1 MSTSFARTWTTSANS
16 SAGTAKLFP
25 EKILTRGSL
34 LPLLG
39 FPFAGEIRIPGNRNN
54 AKFWLVICFPC
65 GSIWRMG
72 KTAVGSDVEAY
83 CTKCKMVLAHSIVAM
98 EGTKPRR
105 VRCNTCN
112 GEHNY
117 RADEARSEDCVQKD
131 GEKRAKKATTKRT
144 RQSWEE
150 VMQEA
155 SAKPHK
161 KYSMSGSFGEGDWIE
176 HATFG
181 LGCVQ
186 TFVAPNKITV
196 RFADSTRMLVCN
208 QS

>member
-1 MSTSFARTWTTSANS
+1 MKGWQV
-16 SAGTAKLFP
+16 
-25 EKILTRGSL
+25 RGR
-34 LPLLG
+34 
-39 FPFAGEIRIPGNRNN
+39 EIR
-54 AKFWLVICFPC
+54 LVD
-65 GSIWRMG
+65 
-72 KTAVGSDVEAY
+72 AVKLWYYIYMSKMAVSSDVEAY
-83 CTKCKMVLAHSIVAM
+83 CTKCKMVLAHAIVAM
-98 EGTKPRR
+98 DGAKPRR

-117 RADEARSEDCVQKD
+117 RAAKPVAKVA
-131 GEKRAKKATTKRT
+131 AKKEKAGKPAKKTTTKRT
-144 RQSWEE
+144 RQSWDE

-161 KYSMSGSFGEGDWIE
+161 RYSMSGSFGEGDWIE

-186 TFVAPNKITV
+186 SFVAPNKITV

>member
-1 MSTSFARTWTTSANS
+1 MS
-16 SAGTAKLFP
+16 
-25 EKILTRGSL
+25 KI
-34 LPLLG
+34 
-39 FPFAGEIRIPGNRNN
+39 
-54 AKFWLVICFPC
+54 
-65 GSIWRMG
+65 
-72 KTAVGSDVEAY
+72 AVGSDVEAY
-83 CTKCKMVLAHSIVAM
+83 CTKCKMVLAHSVIAM
-98 EGTKPRR
+98 QGAKPRR
-105 VRCNTCN
+105 VRCNTCS

-117 RADEARSEDCVQKD
+117 RATKPVAKTA
-131 GEKRAKKATTKRT
+131 AKKEKPARKTTSKKT

-186 TFVAPNKITV
+186 SFVAPNKITV
-196 RFADSTRMLVCN
+196 RFADATRLLVCN
-208 QS
+208 RS

>member
-1 MSTSFARTWTTSANS
+1 MS
-16 SAGTAKLFP
+16 
-25 EKILTRGSL
+25 
-34 LPLLG
+34 
-39 FPFAGEIRIPGNRNN
+39 
-54 AKFWLVICFPC
+54 
-65 GSIWRMG
+65 

-83 CTKCKMVLAHSIVAM
+83 CTKCKMVLAHSVVAM
-98 EGTKPRR
+98 TGAKPRR

-117 RADEARSEDCVQKD
+117 RA
-131 GEKRAKKATTKRT
+131 EKPVAKTAAKKTAKTPKKATTKRT

-161 KYSMSGSFGEGDWIE
+161 KYNMSGSYGEGDWIE
-176 HATFG
+176 HGTFG

-186 TFVAPNKITV
+186 TFIAPNKITV

-208 QS
+208 RG

>member
-1 MSTSFARTWTTSANS
+1 MS
-16 SAGTAKLFP
+16 
-25 EKILTRGSL
+25 KI
-34 LPLLG
+34 
-39 FPFAGEIRIPGNRNN
+39 
-54 AKFWLVICFPC
+54 
-65 GSIWRMG
+65 
-72 KTAVGSDVEAY
+72 AVGSDVEAY
-83 CTKCKMVLAHSIVAM
+83 CTKCKMVLAHAVVAM
-98 EGTKPRR
+98 DGAKPRR

-117 RADEARSEDCVQKD
+117 RAAKPVAKAAAAAKKT
-131 GEKRAKKATTKRT
+131 GKGTAKKATTKKT
-144 RQSWEE
+144 RQSWDE
-150 VMQEA
+150 VMKEA

-161 KYSMSGSFGEGDWIE
+161 KYSMAGSFGEGDWIE

-208 QS
+208 HS

>member
-1 MSTSFARTWTTSANS
+1 MTT
-16 SAGTAKLFP
+16 
-25 EKILTRGSL
+25 KI
-34 LPLLG
+34 
-39 FPFAGEIRIPGNRNN
+39 
-54 AKFWLVICFPC
+54 
-65 GSIWRMG
+65 
-72 KTAVGSDVEAY
+72 AVGSDVEAY
-83 CTKCKMVLAHSIVAM
+83 CTKCKMVLAHAVIAM
-98 EGTKPRR
+98 QGAKPRR

-117 RADEARSEDCVQKD
+117 RATKPVAKAP
-131 GEKRAKKATTKRT
+131 AKKEKAAKKTTTKKT

-161 KYSMSGSFGEGDWIE
+161 RYSMSGSFGEGDWIE

-186 TFVAPNKITV
+186 SYVAPNKITV
-196 RFADSTRMLVCN
+196 RFADATRLLVCN
-208 QS
+208 QAR

>member
-1 MSTSFARTWTTSANS
+1 MS
-16 SAGTAKLFP
+16 
-25 EKILTRGSL
+25 KI
-34 LPLLG
+34 
-39 FPFAGEIRIPGNRNN
+39 
-54 AKFWLVICFPC
+54 
-65 GSIWRMG
+65 
-72 KTAVGSDVEAY
+72 AVGSDVEAY
-83 CTKCKMVLAHSIVAM
+83 CTKCKMVLAHAIVAM
-98 EGTKPRR
+98 EGQKPRR

-117 RADEARSEDCVQKD
+117 RANKPAAKAP
-131 GEKRAKKATTKRT
+131 AKKTEKGTAKKTTKKT

-150 VMQEA
+150 VMLEA

-161 KYSMSGSFGEGDWIE
+161 KYIMSGSFGEGDWIE

-196 RFADSTRMLVCN
+196 RFADTTRMLVCN
-208 QS
+208 HS

>member
-1 MSTSFARTWTTSANS
+1 MS
-16 SAGTAKLFP
+16 
-25 EKILTRGSL
+25 KI
-34 LPLLG
+34 
-39 FPFAGEIRIPGNRNN
+39 
-54 AKFWLVICFPC
+54 
-65 GSIWRMG
+65 
-72 KTAVGSDVEAY
+72 AVGSDVEAY
-83 CTKCKMVLAHSIVAM
+83 CTKCKLVLAHSVVAM
-98 EGTKPRR
+98 EGAKPRR

-117 RADEARSEDCVQKD
+117 RASKPVPKTASKKV
-131 GEKRAKKATTKRT
+131 ATKKATTRKT

-155 SAKPHK
+155 AAKPHK

-186 TFVAPNKITV
+186 SFVAPNKITV
-196 RFADSTRMLVCN
+196 RFADTTRLLVCN
-208 QS
+208 RS

>member
-1 MSTSFARTWTTSANS
+1 MT
-16 SAGTAKLFP
+16 
-25 EKILTRGSL
+25 
-34 LPLLG
+34 
-39 FPFAGEIRIPGNRNN
+39 
-54 AKFWLVICFPC
+54 KF
-65 GSIWRMG
+65 
-72 KTAVGSDVEAY
+72 AVGSDVEAY
-83 CTKCKMVLAHSIVAM
+83 CTKCRMVLAHAIVTL
-98 EGTKPRR
+98 EGSKPRR

-117 RADEARSEDCVQKD
+117 RPDKPVAKAAAKKTTK
-131 GEKRAKKATTKRT
+131 GTTKKATTKKT

-161 KYSMSGSFGEGDWIE
+161 KYNMSGSYGEGDWIE

-186 TFVAPNKITV
+186 SFVAPNKITV

-208 QS
+208 YS

>member
-1 MSTSFARTWTTSANS
+1 MS
-16 SAGTAKLFP
+16 
-25 EKILTRGSL
+25 
-34 LPLLG
+34 
-39 FPFAGEIRIPGNRNN
+39 
-54 AKFWLVICFPC
+54 
-65 GSIWRMG
+65 

-83 CTKCKMVLAHSIVAM
+83 CTKCKLVLAHTVMAM
-98 EGTKPRR
+98 DGSKPRR

-117 RADEARSEDCVQKD
+117 RASKPVAKAPAKK
-131 GEKRAKKATTKRT
+131 GEKKVKTTTKKT

-150 VMQEA
+150 VMREA

-186 TFVAPNKITV
+186 SFIAPNKITV

-208 QS
+208 RA

>member
-1 MSTSFARTWTTSANS
+1 MS
-16 SAGTAKLFP
+16 
-25 EKILTRGSL
+25 KI
-34 LPLLG
+34 
-39 FPFAGEIRIPGNRNN
+39 
-54 AKFWLVICFPC
+54 
-65 GSIWRMG
+65 
-72 KTAVGSDVEAY
+72 AVGSDVEAY
-83 CTKCKMVLAHSIVAM
+83 CTKCRMVLAHAIIAM
-98 EGTKPRR
+98 EGAKPRR

-117 RADEARSEDCVQKD
+117 RATKPVAKTASKKTT
-131 GEKRAKKATTKRT
+131 EKGAAKKTTKKT

-176 HATFG
+176 HTKFG

>member
-1 MSTSFARTWTTSANS
+1 MS
-16 SAGTAKLFP
+16 
-25 EKILTRGSL
+25 KI
-34 LPLLG
+34 
-39 FPFAGEIRIPGNRNN
+39 
-54 AKFWLVICFPC
+54 
-65 GSIWRMG
+65 
-72 KTAVGSDVEAY
+72 AVGSDVEAY
-83 CTKCKMVLAHSIVAM
+83 CTKCRMVLAHSVVAL
-98 EGTKPRR
+98 EGSKPRR

-117 RADEARSEDCVQKD
+117 RPNKPVAKVA
-131 GEKRAKKATTKRT
+131 AKKTAKGTTKRAGPKKT

-161 KYSMSGSFGEGDWIE
+161 KYSMAGSFGEGDWIE

-186 TFVAPNKITV
+186 SFVPPNKITV

-208 QS
+208 HS